1 VPWVLHLL
9 DRVAADV
16 WSTVAADWPYLLLS
30 ILAAA
35 AVPVYLGT
43 DRLGAWMSRRR
54 RVAIGAAVLLAT
66 LTPFCSCGT
75 TAIVLGMLA
84 TRTPWAP
91 IVAFMVASPL
101 TSPEELLLSAGLFG
115 WPFAL
120 IFFTGTIALGFA
132 AGAVTDLLERT
143 GWLAGQ
149 ARMHDPGCPPVTCPA
164 PARAP
169 DGSTAAGTATTA
181 AVLQTGIAARLRLPG
196 RSRCETNAL
205 ATTARRILATGP
217 NRWPGEPPPL
227 RFPGRRWSATVP
239 SGSARRGRAR
249 SVRRTAPGSRPQLRR
264 AATGPP
270 WCAAARSRRA
280 APPVASATLARL
292 GPAKPGRSSQ
302 VWCSWIIFS
311 GVAWKALAPQ
321 RHDSAL
327 DLLIRTSR
335 HGHHAS
341 ASGRRRSVSLTASPR
356 VSLRQNGSE
365 AGMARRAGAKPR

>member
-1 VPWVLHLL
+1 MDGAAAVAEVSAVPWVMHLL

-54 RVAIGAAVLLAT
+54 WVAIGAAVLLAT

-75 TAIVLGMLA
+75 TAVVLGMLA

-115 WPFAL
+115 WTFAL

-132 AGAVTDLLERT
+132 AGAATDLLERT

-149 ARMHDPGCPPVTCPA
+149 ARMHDPGCPPATCPA

-181 AVLQTGIAARLRLPG
+181 VALQTGIAARLPLPELARELRGPGHRLAMLFLGYSALGYLVIELLPTGFLTAMLSGHSPG
-196 RSRCETNAL
+196 SIAL
-205 ATTARRILATGP
+205 AAALGVPVYITTEASLP
-217 NRWPGEPPPL
+217 M
-227 RFPGRRWSATVP
+227 V
-239 SGSARRGRAR
+239 
-249 SVRRTAPGSRPQLRR
+249 
-264 AATGPP
+264 AALVHGG
-270 WCAAARSRRA
+270 
-280 APPVASATLARL
+280 LGL
-292 GPAKPGRSSQ
+292 GPAMAFLVTGTGTSIGAITGAFVIARAR
-302 VWCSWIIFS
+302 IITL
-311 GVAWKALAPQ
+311 VAAL
-321 RHDSAL
+321 L
-327 DLLIRTSR
+327 F
-335 HGHHAS
+335 
-341 ASGRRRSVSLTASPR
+341 
-356 VSLRQNGSE
+356 
-365 AGMARRAGAKPR
+365 AGALVLGGLTGAILG